1 MNSFF
6 PLAGLVAAIGG
17 MLIATRFLHTRRART
32 SNDHGKERHTQ

>member
-17 MLIATRFLHTRRART
+17 MLIATRILHTQRSRT
-32 SNDHGKERHTQ
+32 TNDHGKERHAQ